1 MWKVR
6 QAKGFVATAQWEIA
20 TTRSSRLTKD
30 FLELIISSI
39 LTKAHSV
46 CHLWTPSNGRW
57 HFAAWIPDQYFPIP
71 MAWVRKSW
79 VPTGDENHVTNVAP
93 WILRWT
99 PAQKFLAF
107 YFSLGGNLDKN
118 NVRSFFCHVNA
129 AVLSVI
135 STKQDS
141 WQFLKCLSL
150 RYIPKRHFLPY
161 IYIKNSM
168 MTFTT
173 YMLFDKIQF

>member
-1 MWKVR
+1 M
-6 QAKGFVATAQWEIA
+6 KGI
-20 TTRSSRLTKD
+20 TKRCRWNPPG
-30 FLELIISSI
+30 FALHIEALYQEYY
-39 LTKAHSV
+39 
-46 CHLWTPSNGRW
+46 LWTPSNGRW

-71 MAWVRKSW
+71 MAWVRKFW

-150 RYIPKRHFLPY
+150 RYITKRHFLPY
-161 IYIKNSM
+161 ISR
-168 MTFTT
+168 FQWWH
-173 YMLFDKIQF
+173 IQ

>member
-1 MWKVR
+1 MIIMFNSSPRLSYQPKQR
-6 QAKGFVATAQWEIA
+6 QI
-20 TTRSSRLTKD
+20 SRAHM
-30 FLELIISSI
+30 SSI
-39 LTKAHSV
+39 PVLAIALYQGRY
-46 CHLWTPSNGRW
+46 LWTPSNGRW

-71 MAWVRKSW
+71 MAWVRKFW

-150 RYIPKRHFLPY
+150 RYIPKRYFLPY
-161 IYIKNSM
+161 ISR
-168 MTFTT
+168 
-173 YMLFDKIQF
+173 IQWWHIR

>member
-1 MWKVR
+1 MEALHQER
-6 QAKGFVATAQWEIA
+6 Y
-20 TTRSSRLTKD
+20 
-30 FLELIISSI
+30 
-39 LTKAHSV
+39 
-46 CHLWTPSNGRW
+46 LWTPSNGRW

-71 MAWVRKSW
+71 MLGSEFLSPHRRWKSC
-79 VPTGDENHVTNVAP
+79 NNVAP

-135 STKQDS
+135 STKLGS

-168 MTFTT
+168 MTFTKGQLISKCPFGVKT
-173 YMLFDKIQF
+173 SSKKPTKFFLGFLP

>member
-1 MWKVR
+1 MFNSSPRLKKR
-6 QAKGFVATAQWEIA
+6 QISRAHTGSIPVVIIA
-20 TTRSSRLTKD
+20 LHQERY
-30 FLELIISSI
+30 
-39 LTKAHSV
+39 
-46 CHLWTPSNGRW
+46 LWTPSNGRW

-71 MAWVRKSW
+71 MAWVRKFW

-129 AVLSVI
+129 AVRVHPIFVDQVGHKTMYSF
-135 STKQDS
+135 SGNKH
-141 WQFLKCLSL
+141 LSL
-150 RYIPKRHFLPY
+150 NFVIVRLTKIMNRAD
-161 IYIKNSM
+161 KNW
-168 MTFTT
+168 
-173 YMLFDKIQF
+173 LQF